1 MTGYITIDDID
12 GEGTAPTGPNTDFDA
27 AEGRG
32 PMTAALLLP
41 AVQQLALDHFE
52 FNEAAG
58 HPFCVDPDPAMA
70 REHILL
76 ASEPLEPEPPA
87 IFGEPIIAEIR
98 ATLFETGPM
107 EDALF

>member
-12 GEGTAPTGPNTDFDA
+12 GEGKAPTAPNTDFDA

-32 PMTAALLLP
+32 PMTATLLLP

-52 FNEAAG
+52 FNETAG
-58 HPFCVDPDPAMA
+58 HPYCVDSDPVPSS
-70 REHILL
+70 EHILL
-76 ASEPLEPEPPA
+76 ASEHLVPEPPA
-87 IFGEPIIAEIR
+87 LVCEPIIAEIR
-98 ATLFETGPM
+98 ATFLETGPM